1 MSTNYLDSLEE
12 TLNRQL
18 PLWSSARLIPR
29 GLLLP
34 LDPYLSGTARA
45 AKKVGEV
52 LPVLVPNNTATTS
65 TEIQPSDV
73 KIYLNVN
80 TLFYLKP
87 GFLISLN
94 NEKVIEITKIAG
106 LEITLSEKAGL
117 NLPAGST
124 VSVYAFPA
132 KILGDFIV
140 PNPPLPR
147 PNVIEIKTSV
157 ELMEG
162 DFIDIPS
169 GHGGFNEYEIVTI
182 HAARKSRDPIDAE
195 FPYIWAIEIS
205 QVAIPDIPPEIA
217 DSIQTL
223 TGIPRNLIDGETI
236 YLRAFPAYFS
246 KQIVAQ
252 PRYFH
257 IPTATIGPYLL
268 DRVSGLVNDNPESAP
283 PSESDPVG
291 DNIVD
296 VDEITEIEFLRGD
309 SSLTKTVKLK
319 VGEQFP
325 VWNQNIES
333 EHLVMWDVLRGQLD
347 FAQGF
352 MVMNLDEHG
361 YAEVF
366 TKLVPSIDH
375 TAVDAPIFTI
385 NTQSTSEYNV
395 CIELYPNA
403 SVTKTAVVSST
414 DTNFYSD
421 SAVLHLDPSGEAPTA
436 FKISVAG
443 LPGQQVGVHSIISS
457 LPSVAKIRYK
467 ILARTV
473 GNYHWASSGLLQKPM
488 WMSAYLTDGYGLR
501 VPLDGGKIMF
511 PQKSPPV
518 QAAIST
524 TLCGDK
530 SREVSSTCASASLV
544 GTYTQINGLNSAR
557 QFHTATMLKDGNVL
571 IVGGIDKDGNALRS
585 AELYNVAS
593 GKFVSAGDLVAGGR
607 YRHSATLLVDG
618 RVLVIGGTNNIN
630 IDTIYDSAEIY
641 DPATNMWTLTGNLK
655 LARERHKSIRLPDST
670 VLVVG
675 GVGTAMPTLTCE
687 IWNPLTGQFTYTA
700 GELNWYRYYDGTMTS
715 FGLEMVGGSPYVYGT
730 AVGGYGPPYERDA
743 PPDQAYDI
751 TSRTWHDVGVSR
763 PRFVGDIV
771 GTPPGANGLIAVAIS
786 GPFAPNEMGLI
797 NPANGTYTVVGPRP
811 VNDIHFGHCMLP
823 DGRSFFSGGRWA
835 WVPNLAYFDGTFF
848 YDPISNTTPLGTP
861 LPQPLAGHSTTVL
874 SATRN
879 CGAILVAGGAFNDGT
894 NRAGVVTSACYLY
907 WF

>member
-1 MSTNYLDSLEE
+1 MSTNFLNEIEE

-65 TEIQPSDV
+65 TEIQPLDV

-117 NLPAGST
+117 NLPAGSV

-182 HAARKSRDPIDAE
+182 HAARKSRDPIGAE

-291 DNIVD
+291 GNIVD

-530 SREVSSTCASASLV
+530 PREVSSTCASASLV

-593 GKFVSAGDLVAGGR
+593 GKFVPAGDLTGGR

-618 RVLVIGGTNNIN
+618 RVLVVGGIS
-630 IDTIYDSAEIY
+630 DIYYNVVHGSAEIY
-641 DPATNMWTLTGNLK
+641 DPATNMWTVAGWLNE
-655 LARERHKSIRLPDST
+655 ERSGHRSILLSNSK
-670 VLVVG
+670 VLVAG
-675 GVGTAMPTLTCE
+675 GLGISAPTTSCE
-687 IWNPLTGQFTYTA
+687 IWDPITGLFTYT
-700 GELNWYRYYDGTMTS
+700 GSLNWYRIADGIQTN
-715 FGLEMVGGSPYVYGT
+715 FGLETINGNPYVFGT
-730 AVGGYGPPYERDA
+730 ALVMYGPPYNVTA
-743 PPDQAYDI
+743 PPDQQYDVN
-751 TSRTWHDVGVSR
+751 TGVWADVGGDKHLHGDMVNTYPGSDGSIIVVIGGI
-763 PRFVGDIV
+763 PTTDQAVGVIDSLTGDYFRI
-771 GTPPGANGLIAVAIS
+771 GD
-786 GPFAPNEMGLI
+786 
-797 NPANGTYTVVGPRP
+797 RP
-811 VNDIHFGHCMLP
+811 VQSVHFGSCKLP
-823 DGRSFFSGGRWA
+823 DGRSFFTGGRWF
-835 WVPNLAYFDGTFF
+835 WDPGHDYFNETFF
-848 YDPISNTTPLGTP
+848 YNLVSNTISSGNP
-861 LPQPLAGHSTTVL
+861 LPLKLAGHSMTVL
-874 SATRN
+874 SSTSS
-879 CGAILVAGGAFNDGT
+879 CGAILIAGGAVPDGVT
-894 NRAGVVTSACYLY
+894 EYGVPSSISYLY
-907 WF
+907 WY